1 MSSGPPTKDHL
12 PVSRPRWRAPR
23 WWAGRSLR
31 AWLITE
37 MVCLLAAACVTI
49 SVITGAAMHHLQ
61 IMQFDQ
67 ELKTTSARVVH
78 FDKTAGQIQV
88 PGSPPVSNP
97 LTNAPGVPAQT
108 VLTRIHGRQVMDAG
122 LRNSATG
129 AKQDLSAQQIA
140 VLRGLPLGSPVTC
153 DLPGLGD
160 YRLIATKAPD
170 GDLIITGL
178 PLAPLHSAQYQL
190 VAVET
195 GVSLVTLILTA
206 LLGALT
212 IRRTLRPL
220 ERIAATARRVAELPL
235 HRGEV
240 ALPVRVAEI
249 DVDPRTE
256 VGQVGAALNRML
268 GHVADALAVRQAG
281 ETRLRQ
287 FTADASHELRTPLA
301 AIRGYAELTRRRAD
315 LQPDVANAMRRV
327 ESETERMTMLV
338 DDLLRLA
345 RLDSDRP
352 LANEP
357 VDLSWL
363 IIDAVSDARIAGPDH
378 LWRLDLPQESV
389 TVTGDEASL
398 HQAVANLL
406 TNGRV
411 HTPPGTTVTT
421 SLTASGDQATLS
433 VVDDGP
439 GIPAH
444 LLPQVFDR
452 FTRGDMSRRH
462 TTGTGGLGLAIVK
475 AIVEAHGGSV
485 DVSSRAG
492 RTAFT
497 LRLPVRPDA
506 RAVRPQEGS

>member
-1 MSSGPPTKDHL
+1 
-12 PVSRPRWRAPR
+12 VRR

-31 AWLITE
+31 TRLIAE
-37 MVCLLAAACVTI
+37 MVCLLAAACIAVSATTFT
-49 SVITGAAMHHLQ
+49 VMHHLQ
-61 IMQFDQ
+61 ITQFDQ
-67 ELKTTSARVVH
+67 ELKTTSTRVLH
-78 FDKTAGQIQV
+78 FDRTAGENRA
-88 PGSPPVSNP
+88 PGSPPVSNNPP

-108 VLTRIHGRQVMDAG
+108 VLIRIIGSQVMDAG
-122 LRNSATG
+122 LRDWATG
-129 AKQDLSAQQIA
+129 ARQYLSAQQVA
-140 VLRGLPLGSPVTC
+140 VLRGLPLGYPVTR
-153 DLPGLGD
+153 DIPGLGD
-160 YRLIATKAPD
+160 YRLIAVKALD
-170 GDLIITGL
+170 GDVIITGL
-178 PLAPLHSAQYQL
+178 PLAPLHAAQFHL

-195 GVSLVTLILTA
+195 GVTVATLILTA

-240 ALPVRVAEI
+240 ALPVRVPEV

-287 FTADASHELRTPLA
+287 FSADASHELRTPLA
-301 AIRGYAELTRRRAD
+301 AIRGYAELTRRVSD
-315 LQPDVANAMRRV
+315 LPPDVAHAMRRV
-327 ESETERMTMLV
+327 ESETERMTNLV

-345 RLDSDRP
+345 RMDSDRP

-363 IIDAVSDARIAGPDH
+363 VIDAITDARIAGPDH
-378 LWRLDLPQESV
+378 RWRLDLPEESV

-406 TNGRV
+406 TNARV

-421 SLTASGDQATLS
+421 ALTMSGDQATLS

-439 GIPAH
+439 GIRAD
-444 LLPQVFDR
+444 LLPQVFSR
-452 FTRGDMSRRH
+452 FARGDTSRRH
-462 TTGTGGLGLAIVK
+462 SAGTGGLGLAIVK
-475 AIVEAHGGSV
+475 AIVEAHGGNI
-485 DVSSRAG
+485 DVNSRVG
-492 RTAFT
+492 QTAFIM
-497 LRLPVRPDA
+497 RLPVRPG
-506 RAVRPQEGS
+506 V